1 MVKVKK
7 SGQYCCDNDCA
18 NWRSLGICAH
28 SVAAAEREGKLE
40 LFVKWFKKAK
50 RVTNLTK
57 LATTNMP
64 RGRGRKG
71 GVPPSRRKKKA
82 PYTQRVPFDFTDST
96 SEDEVSTD
104 MSRGRGHKCGV
115 APSKRKQKAPPKRK
129 QKAPSKGKQ
138 KAPIHFTG
146 NTSEEEVTRGNGK
159 EKAQGALFSTD
170 LSDSEDDIIPTQKA
184 SRMYGGHGSSFSPR
198 KDAENTQGHEASVSG
213 TGLEPSWYSHEDFHM
228 SQDGTFSRSIR
239 EPSRTQVMSWP
250 CGTTCH
256 ACASED
262 AMSHNITLSSGATGH
277 IETRREV
284 VSGTVPSVP
293 PPPPLIPYYS
303 PGGNSGP
310 FTLTF
315 IVGNISICRGCRQ
328 KFSKPPRPPND
339 LCVRHQEWQEFTPR
353 GFSTPQRRFGNVYYH
368 CNVPCILARC
378 PQFTADK
385 LQIPPTIIVQ
395 MLPVHTQYI
404 QRAMPGCLRT

>member
-1 MVKVKK
+1 MLFTPQRKPLSVAVNEFSDSVQVNIGVLHAVWNKAEEQLGDDGSIALAPGLSGAFLVKSYSGNRPHIVKVKK

-28 SVAAAEREGKLE
+28 SVAAAEREGKLG

-64 RGRGRKG
+64 CGRGRKG

-184 SRMYGGHGSSFSPR
+184 SRMY
-198 KDAENTQGHEASVSG
+198 AQ
-213 TGLEPSWYSHEDFHM
+213 
-228 SQDGTFSRSIR
+228 
-239 EPSRTQVMSWP
+239 
-250 CGTTCH
+250 
-256 ACASED
+256 
-262 AMSHNITLSSGATGH
+262 
-277 IETRREV
+277 
-284 VSGTVPSVP
+284 
-293 PPPPLIPYYS
+293 
-303 PGGNSGP
+303 
-310 FTLTF
+310 
-315 IVGNISICRGCRQ
+315 Q
-328 KFSKPPRPPND
+328 KR
-339 LCVRHQEWQEFTPR
+339 
-353 GFSTPQRRFGNVYYH
+353 
-368 CNVPCILARC
+368 
-378 PQFTADK
+378 
-385 LQIPPTIIVQ
+385 
-395 MLPVHTQYI
+395 
-404 QRAMPGCLRT
+404 